1 MQISGLSHILP
12 TNIRK
17 EGVMHYIK
25 LQGGRQMTLECSD
38 ANHVPAI
45 HKKMP
50 TYASPQAMV
59 PHGASLL

>member
-1 MQISGLSHILP
+1 
-12 TNIRK
+12 
-17 EGVMHYIK
+17 MHYIK

-50 TYASPQAMV
+50 TYASPQATAH
-59 PHGASLL
+59 HGASLFVNSLGTDRQIYVQSKAQI